1 MKTKPSAD
9 LGTLFF
15 GAYRR
20 QVLGLLLLHPDESF
34 HLREIARVTRTQ
46 PGTLRRELAL
56 LTAAGVLERERIGNQ
71 VHYRADP
78 ACSIYDELR
87 DIAHKTLS
95 TEKSAR
101 AVRQPRRGGAKA
113 GGRAAL
119 QIPRD
124 RLKKLCRHYHIRKLS
139 IFGSAARGQLGPR
152 SDVDL
157 MVEFE
162 PGQAPSLWE
171 GPDLDKAFSA
181 LFGNHPVDI
190 VPPEVM
196 RNPYRRQ
203 AIQRDLKVLYE
214 AK

>member
-1 MKTKPSAD
+1 MKTKPPAD

-34 HLREIARVTRTQ
+34 HLRAIARVTRTQ

-56 LTAAGVLERERIGNQ
+56 LTAAGVLARERIGNQ
-71 VHYRADP
+71 VHYRADS
-78 ACSIYDELR
+78 ACPIHDELR

-95 TEKSAR
+95 TKKSAR
-101 AVRQPRRGGAKA
+101 AVRPRLRGGAKA
-113 GGRAAL
+113 GGRTAL
-119 QIPRD
+119 QISQD
-124 RLKKLCRHYHIRKLS
+124 RLKKLCRRYHIRKLS

-181 LFGNHPVDI
+181 LFGNRPVDI

-214 AK
+214 AG

>member
-1 MKTKPSAD
+1 MKTKQPSD

-56 LTAAGVLERERIGNQ
+56 LTEAGVLERQTAGNRVQ
-71 VHYRADP
+71 YRANP
-78 ACSIYDELR
+78 ACPIYDELR
-87 DIAHKTLS
+87 DIAHKTL
-95 TEKSAR
+95 TAGKPTRAAR
-101 AVRQPRRGGAKA
+101 QRRAKA
-113 GGRAAL
+113 GREVAL
-119 QIPRD
+119 HVPQD
-124 RLKKLCRHYHIRKLS
+124 RLKKLCRRYHIRRLAV
-139 IFGSAARGQLGPR
+139 FGSAARGELGPR

-162 PGQAPSLWE
+162 PGRAPSLWE
-171 GPDLDKAFSA
+171 GPDFDKAFSA
-181 LFGNHPVDI
+181 LFGNRPVDI

-203 AIQRDLKVLYE
+203 TIQRDLKMLYE

>member
-1 MKTKPSAD
+1 MKTKQPSD

-56 LTAAGVLERERIGNQ
+56 LTEAGVLERQVVGNR
-71 VHYRADP
+71 VHYRANP
-78 ACSIYDELR
+78 ACPIYDELR
-87 DIAHKTLS
+87 DIAQKTLIA
-95 TEKSAR
+95 EKPASATRRRRHGR
-101 AVRQPRRGGAKA
+101 AETGAKA
-113 GGRAAL
+113 AL
-119 QIPRD
+119 HVPQD
-124 RLKKLCRHYHIRKLS
+124 RLKKLCRRYHIRRLS
-139 IFGSAARGQLGPR
+139 VFGSAARGEVGPR

-162 PGQAPSLWE
+162 PGRAPSLWA

-181 LFGNHPVDI
+181 LFGNRPVDI

-203 AIQRDLKVLYE
+203 TIQRDLKVLYE

>member
-1 MKTKPSAD
+1 MKTKPSD

-20 QVLGLLLLHPDESF
+20 RVLGLLLLHPDESF

-46 PGTLRRELAL
+46 PGTLRRELAV
-56 LTAAGVLERERIGNQ
+56 LTAAGVLQRRRVGNQ
-71 VHYRADP
+71 VHYQANL
-78 ACSIYDELR
+78 ACPIYGELR
-87 DIAHKTLS
+87 DIANKTL
-95 TEKSAR
+95 TAKKSIGAIAGAAR
-101 AVRQPRRGGAKA
+101 RRRAKA
-113 GGRAAL
+113 GGEAL
-119 QIPRD
+119 HVPQD
-124 RLKKLCRHYHIRKLS
+124 RLKKLCRRYHIRRLS
-139 IFGSAARGQLGPR
+139 VFGSAARGEAGPR

-162 PGQAPSLWE
+162 PGRAPSLWA

-181 LFGNHPVDI
+181 LFGNRPVDI

-203 AIQRDLKVLYE
+203 TIQRDLKVLYE

>member
-1 MKTKPSAD
+1 MKTKPSD

-20 QVLGLLLLHPDESF
+20 RVLGLLLLHPDESF

-56 LTAAGVLERERIGNQ
+56 LTEAGVLERQTAGNRVQ
-71 VHYRADP
+71 YRANP
-78 ACSIYDELR
+78 ACPIYDELR
-87 DIAHKTLS
+87 DIAHKTL
-95 TEKSAR
+95 TAAKPAR
-101 AVRQPRRGGAKA
+101 AARPRKAKA
-113 GGRAAL
+113 GGEAL
-119 QIPRD
+119 HVPQD
-124 RLKKLCRHYHIRKLS
+124 RLKKLCRRYHIRKLAV
-139 IFGSAARGQLGPR
+139 FGSAARGELGPR

-162 PGQAPSLWE
+162 PGRAPSLWE
-171 GPDLDKAFSA
+171 GPDFDKAFSA
-181 LFGNHPVDI
+181 LFGNRPVDI

-203 AIQRDLKVLYE
+203 TIQRDLKVLYE